1 MREDKPL
8 NNIIKHCKSIL
19 DQLSLGAKMTESD
32 FNTLGHIEGSI
43 GQLKE
48 KVYKNLDFQII
59 DDIQKN
65 N

>member
-8 NNIIKHCKSIL
+8 NNIIKNCELIL
-19 DQLSLGAKMTESD
+19 DQLSLGAEMTESD
-32 FNTLGHIEGSI
+32 FNTLGYIEGSI
-43 GQLKE
+43 VQLKE
-48 KVYKNLDFQII
+48 KIYKNLDFQIA